1 MMEIS
6 VQQSNNNSSSNHSAT
21 SELEK
26 HINEL
31 EINEKGS
38 HDTNGSSNGVD
49 NNLSNEK
56 LNTLKK
62 RISSSK
68 TPNRTTTKARR
79 VRFFRNG
86 DKFWTG
92 YLVAVSQERYKYVY
106 ATYFEFIIRTTKLTT
121 FSRTLPP
128 FSFATECVS
137 NLIIR

>member
-6 VQQSNNNSSSNHSAT
+6 VQSSNSNHSAK

-26 HINEL
+26 DINEL
-31 EINEKGS
+31 DISNDKSGS
-38 HDTNGSSNGVD
+38 GSPNGVD
-49 NNLSNEK
+49 NLSNEK

-92 YLVAVSQERYKYVY
+92 YLVAVSQERYK
-106 ATYFEFIIRTTKLTT
+106 
-121 FSRTLPP
+121 
-128 FSFATECVS
+128 
-137 NLIIR
+137 

>member
-1 MMEIS
+1 MMEVS
-6 VQQSNNNSSSNHSAT
+6 VRSSNSNHSSNKSDIEKDIIDLDISNDKSTEA
-21 SELEK
+21 EL
-26 HINEL
+26 
-31 EINEKGS
+31 
-38 HDTNGSSNGVD
+38 NGSSNGV

-92 YLVAVSQERYKYVY
+92 CLVAVSQERYK
-106 ATYFEFIIRTTKLTT
+106 
-121 FSRTLPP
+121 
-128 FSFATECVS
+128 
-137 NLIIR
+137 

>member
-1 MMEIS
+1 MKTNPIKQRDIMMEVS
-6 VQQSNNNSSSNHSAT
+6 VQSSNSNHST
-21 SELEK
+21 KSDLEK
-26 HINEL
+26 DINEL
-31 EINEKGS
+31 DINDKSAEL
-38 HDTNGSSNGVD
+38 NGSSNGV

-92 YLVAVSQERYKYVY
+92 YLVAVSQERYKLVLFILL
-106 ATYFEFIIRTTKLTT
+106 YFT
-121 FSRTLPP
+121 FYYFQYQT
-128 FSFATECVS
+128 
-137 NLIIR
+137 

>member
-1 MMEIS
+1 MYTKMMEVS
-6 VQQSNNNSSSNHSAT
+6 LQSSNSNHST
-21 SELEK
+21 KSSDLEK
-26 HINEL
+26 DIIELDINDKSTDNEL
-31 EINEKGS
+31 
-38 HDTNGSSNGVD
+38 NGSSNGV

-92 YLVAVSQERYKYVY
+92 YLVAVSQERYKLV
-106 ATYFEFIIRTTKLTT
+106 
-121 FSRTLPP
+121 
-128 FSFATECVS
+128 
-137 NLIIR
+137 